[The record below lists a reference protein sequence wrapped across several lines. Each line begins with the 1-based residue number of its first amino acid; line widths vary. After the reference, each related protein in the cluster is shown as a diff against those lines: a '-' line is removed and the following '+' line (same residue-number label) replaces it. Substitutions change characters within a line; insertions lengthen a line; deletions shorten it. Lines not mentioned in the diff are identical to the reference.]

1 HNLSQDFIRLQVM
14 LAFVFSLRNYEKP
27 VERQFPFSI
36 SPQQT
41 DLCAVGNQRRSNAG
55 RAHEFR
61 RTIVPQNCVIAI
73 FAHGDHVLTRFIF
86 RDKTEATPEI
96 PAARALTEVS
106 AESRHVTN
114 LWARSFV

>member
-1 HNLSQDFIRLQVM
+1 M
-14 LAFVFSLRNYEKP
+14 LAFVFSLWNNEKLFKW
-27 VERQFPFSI
+27 QFALSVGAK
-36 SPQQT
+36 QT

-55 RAHEFR
+55 WAHEFR

-73 FAHGDHVLTRFIF
+73 FTHGDHVLTRFIF
-86 RDKTEATPEI
+86 RDKTEDTPEI
-96 PAARALTEVS
+96 PAARALAEIS